1 MNCSWAREV
10 RPSSPPHETTV
21 VSSGAVAQTVGSTIL
36 NCVIFIG
43 HDRGQPIQ
51 QPIKKTKL
59 MIVPTVS
66 ATAPW
71 FFPIYELLFDFI
83 ITLLFL
89 NISSWK

>member
-1 MNCSWAREV
+1 
-10 RPSSPPHETTV
+10 
-21 VSSGAVAQTVGSTIL
+21 
-36 NCVIFIG
+36 
-43 HDRGQPIQ
+43 
-51 QPIKKTKL
+51 